1 MIIWRRL
8 TTTDGRTA
16 DCDFYNGP
24 DKIWIFV
31 DKDTGKS
38 DTRSRLLLT
47 EEENGADFPTPEDQF
62 KIEVDCATDPVQ
74 YVHYYD
80 AYNLNGKQ

>member
-1 MIIWRRL
+1 M
-8 TTTDGRTA
+8 A
-16 DCDFYNGP
+16 

-38 DTRSRLLLT
+38 TRSRLLLT

-62 KIEVDCATDPVQ
+62 KIEVDCATDPTICSLWDTTEWETVKNQ
-74 YVHYYD
+74 TRVI
-80 AYNLNGKQ
+80 Q